1 MFSLGEPSMV
11 QSAPLA
17 AREGIQSFSFP
28 SNHQLFSMA
37 CCPQPVLHWPVCLK
51 CVNLCQHVSVL
62 CCDQTQHYHLPNDI
76 WGIFLNGQMHKRSLG
91 VKMFYQCYQCF
102 TIVKLVLSKITR
114 EYPRLGIL
122 VCSQA
127 HLKLGSRCLSYF
139 AKFFDNITKFIKSL
153 NLSATSL
160 SMLPSL

>member
-17 AREGIQSFSFP
+17 AREGIQSFSFS

-37 CCPQPVLHWPVCLK
+37 CCPQPVLHQPVCLK
-51 CVNLCQHVSVL
+51 CVSLC
-62 CCDQTQHYHLPNDI
+62 HYHLPNDI

-139 AKFFDNITKFIKSL
+139 TKNLDNITKFIKSL
-153 NLSATSL
+153 NLGATSL